1 MSDVNQLRKYRGQD
15 VLTTTVRD
23 CIGKEGFWSR
33 LYDDLVSKGVQ
44 TMTLQPELESL
55 LTKLEADKLEPDVL
69 ALATEKV
76 PHFKKVMRQGCTADL
91 EKVFYKKAVETAKSF
106 MSGEVSASGFGLTYL
121 ENLTVGLQFF
131 KDTPGV
137 LQVVQKLESYK
148 KKELTNLSSQE
159 ILLVLKKYPADP
171 LSDFPAEHE
180 ADGFEPLLKKLASL
194 LDQVTEFSGGKQHLK
209 TAVLWHFRFLHSQLE
224 AGWKCPG
231 AWVVQKDYSP
241 YIVCLKAVISKCAVD
256 QETAEGAPAS
266 DIFTKDLLAWL
277 GLSLEAF
284 QLLQTL
290 LGETASLGTLQQT
303 LGSLSSLLRTNR
315 VLANVLQKLEDLEAG
330 SLPAVRLGQASVQ
343 QWGWTQKAKAL
354 LRDATGFH
362 DAVDV
367 EASKLKECCEE
378 SLIKLKKAAKN
389 MFVHDSEECW
399 KSSLA
404 NDASL
409 SEVLSSAQ
417 EDGSLSSLDG
427 TLVDQ
432 CIGSFE
438 QASFPETT

>member
-1 MSDVNQLRKYRGQD
+1 M
-15 VLTTTVRD
+15 
-23 CIGKEGFWSR
+23 
-33 LYDDLVSKGVQ
+33 
-44 TMTLQPELESL
+44 
-55 LTKLEADKLEPDVL
+55 
-69 ALATEKV
+69 
-76 PHFKKVMRQGCTADL
+76 
-91 EKVFYKKAVETAKSF
+91 
-106 MSGEVSASGFGLTYL
+106 
-121 ENLTVGLQFF
+121 
-131 KDTPGV
+131 
-137 LQVVQKLESYK
+137 
-148 KKELTNLSSQE
+148 
-159 ILLVLKKYPADP
+159 
-171 LSDFPAEHE
+171 
-180 ADGFEPLLKKLASL
+180 
-194 LDQVTEFSGGKQHLK
+194 
-209 TAVLWHFRFLHSQLE
+209 
-224 AGWKCPG
+224 
-231 AWVVQKDYSP
+231 VQKDYSP

>member
-1 MSDVNQLRKYRGQD
+1 MRASQSLSETTPGVWFCSLLLR
-15 VLTTTVRD
+15 
-23 CIGKEGFWSR
+23 FWSR

-231 AWVVQKDYSP
+231 AW
-241 YIVCLKAVISKCAVD
+241 AH
-256 QETAEGAPAS
+256 
-266 DIFTKDLLAWL
+266 
-277 GLSLEAF
+277 
-284 QLLQTL
+284 
-290 LGETASLGTLQQT
+290 
-303 LGSLSSLLRTNR
+303 RR
-315 VLANVLQKLEDLEAG
+315 
-330 SLPAVRLGQASVQ
+330 
-343 QWGWTQKAKAL
+343 
-354 LRDATGFH
+354 
-362 DAVDV
+362 
-367 EASKLKECCEE
+367 
-378 SLIKLKKAAKN
+378 
-389 MFVHDSEECW
+389 
-399 KSSLA
+399 
-404 NDASL
+404 
-409 SEVLSSAQ
+409 
-417 EDGSLSSLDG
+417 
-427 TLVDQ
+427 
-432 CIGSFE
+432 
-438 QASFPETT
+438 